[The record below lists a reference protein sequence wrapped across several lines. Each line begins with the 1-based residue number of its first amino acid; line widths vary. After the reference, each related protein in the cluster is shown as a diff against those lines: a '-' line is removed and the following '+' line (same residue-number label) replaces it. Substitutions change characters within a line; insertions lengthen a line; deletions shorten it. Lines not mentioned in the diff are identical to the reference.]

1 MHVKTL
7 PAAMPS
13 LNMFSTAPA
22 QKGTATPM
30 LYSGLSS
37 EEKAR
42 RAVKFA
48 FATHASTFA
57 ETYAVHRIVGIGA
70 NGVVL
75 AAQDLTNNNSAVA
88 IKIIYKSR
96 VSATNLSHP
105 ELEAYKHLAG
115 CDYSKHLLQLLDDWQ
130 DSHHIYL
137 VTELY
142 GFNWAAHG
150 SLKQQLQP
158 LTITFTVQ
166 NDTVLTRTLDFYAGS
181 SDLWAYRDHL
191 TNTRGECTVPLFQ
204 IKEIIKQTALGLQYA
219 HNHGYYHG
227 DVKAENILLASN
239 GCPAVKIA
247 DLGSCKHISTGLRQ
261 YGTVEVTPPELLD
274 DAPFHAAELDGRD
287 ADVFA
292 LGLVLYTL
300 LHEKGELPD
309 IMADIQKH
317 AVGYKMLLHSNG
329 GLLPLGDTSRF
340 DRDALH
346 LLRGM
351 TEVEPAMRM
360 SVAQVLAHRFLQD

>member
-1 MHVKTL
+1 MHVKAL
-7 PAAMPS
+7 PASIPPED
-13 LNMFSTAPA
+13 LFSTTPA
-22 QKGTATPM
+22 SLKRSPT
-30 LYSGLSS
+30 LYAGLGS

-48 FATHASTFA
+48 LTTHAATFSDV
-57 ETYAVHRIVGIGA
+57 YAVHRIVGIGA

-75 AAQDLTNNNSAVA
+75 AAQDLTDCSRPVA

-96 VSATNLSHP
+96 VSAMNSPHP

-150 SLKQQLQP
+150 SLRQQLQP
-158 LTITFTVQ
+158 LTVTFTKQ
-166 NDTVLTRTLDFYAGS
+166 NDTVHTRTLDFYAGS

-191 TNTRGECTVPLFQ
+191 TTTCGECTVPLFQ

-227 DVKAENILLASN
+227 DVKAENILLAQSSRP
-239 GCPAVKIA
+239 GVKIA
-247 DLGSCKHISTGLRQ
+247 DLGNCKHISTGLYQ
-261 YGTVEVTPPELLD
+261 YGTVEATPPELLF
-274 DAPFHAAELDGRD
+274 DAPFSASELDGRD

-300 LHEKGELPD
+300 LQEKGELPE
-309 IMADIQKH
+309 IMARIQDH
-317 AVGYKMLLHSNG
+317 SVGYKALMRSNG
-329 GLLPLGDTSRF
+329 GLFPLGDTSKF

-346 LLRGM
+346 LLKGM

-360 SVAQVLAHRFLQD
+360 SVAQVLAHRFLS